1 MWKIPITESV
11 PLIITRICT
20 IEWAVYFIATNNAE
34 INSDIWVCFTSCSH
48 RLADENILRVYSL
61 RLLLFFKIK
70 HSIKFRATWLWISG
84 NMTLVPGDMTSG
96 EMTFGRLDR
105 LPLECEWYRR
115 NNQLKEIPINAS
127 YTDVTIDRN
136 RFLRVRELVTEQ
148 QSESLTSQVRWLVL
162 YKKYICCTCNACTY
176 SMNFLPS
183 PRPVNWP
190 MYKLCPN

>member
-1 MWKIPITESV
+1 MCYVSRFLCSQQRGHGLV
-11 PLIITRICT
+11 
-20 IEWAVYFIATNNAE
+20 
-34 INSDIWVCFTSCSH
+34 NSNEQSWNEQRYLSLCFTSYSH
-48 RLADENILRVYSL
+48 RLADENILRVNILRVYSL

-70 HSIKFRATWLWISG
+70 HSIKFRATWLWISA

-136 RFLRVRELVTEQ
+136 RFLRVRELVTERR
-148 QSESLTSQVRWLVL
+148 VWRH
-162 YKKYICCTCNACTY
+162 
-176 SMNFLPS
+176 NFLTLVFHPVSFSQPS
-183 PRPVNWP
+183 
-190 MYKLCPN
+190 

>member
-1 MWKIPITESV
+1 MSSLVHGNEQRWNEQRYLS
-11 PLIITRICT
+11 L
-20 IEWAVYFIATNNAE
+20 
-34 INSDIWVCFTSCSH
+34 CFTSYLH

-70 HSIKFRATWLWISG
+70 HSIQFRATRLWISG

-105 LPLECEWYRR
+105 LPSECEWYRR
-115 NNQLKEIPINAS
+115 NNQLKEIPINVS
-127 YTDVTIDRN
+127 WTDVTIDRN

-148 QSESLTSQVRWLVL
+148 QSESLTSQLRWLVL
-162 YKKYICCTCNACTY
+162 YKKYIWCTCNACTY

-183 PRPVNWP
+183 PRLVNWP
-190 MYKLCPN
+190 MYKLCPILKYLK

>member
-148 QSESLTSQVRWLVL
+148 QSESLTSQLR
-162 YKKYICCTCNACTY
+162 
-176 SMNFLPS
+176 
-183 PRPVNWP
+183 
-190 MYKLCPN
+190 

>member
-1 MWKIPITESV
+1 MWKFLITDSF
-11 PLIITRICT
+11 PPIITRICT
-20 IEWAVYFIATNNAE
+20 IEWAVHSNEQRWNEQRYL
-34 INSDIWVCFTSCSH
+34 SLCFTSYSH
-48 RLADENILRVYSL
+48 RLADENILRVNILRVYSL

-70 HSIKFRATWLWISG
+70 HSIQFRAIWLWISG

-148 QSESLTSQVRWLVL
+148 QSESLTSQLR
-162 YKKYICCTCNACTY
+162 
-176 SMNFLPS
+176 
-183 PRPVNWP
+183 
-190 MYKLCPN
+190 